1 MPATTTVIIGA
12 GQAGLAISR
21 CLSER
26 SIDHVI
32 LERGQVANSWRTGR
46 WDSLRLL
53 TPNWQSRLPGFRYQ
67 GDDPDGFMTMP
78 EVTDY
83 LGTYAAVID
92 APVQTNSLVTSVRT
106 SGDGYRVT
114 TAGCEWHCRT
124 VVLASGACNKPD
136 VPPVAEAVPGT
147 ITQLTPAR
155 YHNPDQLEDGA
166 VLIAGASA
174 TGIQLA
180 DEIQQS
186 GRPVIL
192 AVGGHVRA
200 PRQYR
205 GMDIMWWLDAAGI
218 LDERYDHVDDIVRA
232 RGLPSFQ
239 LVGSPTR
246 STIDLNTL
254 QRHGVKLV
262 GRLAGIRD
270 GTAQFS
276 GSLRNQC
283 TLADLK
289 LGRLLDNLDEWA
301 TRHGLDPETEP
312 PRRFAPT
319 HVEESPPLL
328 ADLTAGDIKTVIWAT
343 GYHPDYPWLNVPVL
357 DEKGQIHHDGGVTSS
372 PGLYLMGT
380 PFLRRRKSTLIDG
393 VGADARD
400 LSAHIADHLHRVAR
414 VTHHAAAPQRQ
425 PADAGACRNIERR
438 P

>member
-1 MPATTTVIIGA
+1 MPTTTTVIIGA
-12 GQAGLAISR
+12 GQAGLAMSR

-32 LERGQVANSWRTGR
+32 LERGEVANSWRTGR

-53 TPNWQSRLPGFRYQ
+53 TPNWHSRLPGFRYQ
-67 GDDPDGFMTMP
+67 GDNPDGFMTMP
-78 EVTDY
+78 EVIAY
-83 LGTYAAVID
+83 LGTYAAAID
-92 APVQTNSLVTSVRT
+92 APVETNSLVTSVRT
-106 SGDGYRVT
+106 SRDGYRVT

-136 VPPVAEAVPGT
+136 VPPVAEAVPGN
-147 ITQLTPAR
+147 ITQLTPVHYR
-155 YHNPDQLEDGA
+155 NPDQLEEGG

-186 GRPVIL
+186 GRPVTL

-232 RGLPSFQ
+232 RSLPSFQ
-239 LVGSPTR
+239 LAGSPTR
-246 STIDLNTL
+246 STINLNTL
-254 QRHGVKLV
+254 RRHGVKLV

-283 TLADLK
+283 ILADLK
-289 LGRLLDNLDEWA
+289 LGRLLDNLDGWA

-312 PRRFAPT
+312 PHRFAPT

-328 ADLTAGDIKTVIWAT
+328 ANLAAGDIKTVIWAT
-343 GYHPDYPWLNVPVL
+343 GYQPDYSWLNVPVL
-357 DEKGQIHHDGGVTSS
+357 DERGQIQHDGGVTSS

-414 VTHHAAAPQRQ
+414 VTHHAASPQRQ
-425 PADAGACRNIERR
+425 PADACGLPEY
-438 P
+438 